1 MPALQKQ
8 TIGYLSERGRKL
20 VFLAFFSIPFC
31 FILFC
36 RIHNFVR
43 WKKNLVDFGRNV
55 NVAKGVDMMK

>member
-20 VFLAFFSIPFC
+20 VFLNFFILFC

-36 RIHNFVR
+36 RIHNFAR

-55 NVAKGVDMMK
+55 NVAKEVDMMK